1 MIQLE
6 FRDDLLP
13 QKTSPSVVCLILH
26 LAVLVQCRLVT
37 DRQMDGRTDTRRQHI
52 SRKHSVAW

>member
-52 SRKHSVAW
+52 SRKH